1 MIVVATLT
9 LGILAAA
16 ALLALVAALRGP
28 TSADRMLAVDLLLVV
43 LSAGLAA
50 GAVLSGRTVLLPVLL
65 VVSLVAFVGTVV
77 VGRTLEREG
86 RR

>member
-1 MIVVATLT
+1 MTVVFTITLVLLSAAVGVT
-9 LGILAAA
+9 LA
-16 ALLALVAALRGP
+16 AALRGP
-28 TSADRMLAVDLLLVV
+28 TTADRMLAVDLILIILASGV
-43 LSAGLAA
+43 AA
-50 GAVLSGRTVLLPVLL
+50 GAALTGRAVLLPVVL

>member
-1 MIVVATLT
+1 VTIVATIT
-9 LGILAAA
+9 LVLLAAA
-16 ALLALVAALRGP
+16 AGIGLAAAHRGP
-28 TSADRMLAVDLLLVV
+28 TSADRMLAVDVLLIV
-43 LSAGLAA
+43 LSAGLAV
-50 GAVLSGRTVLLPVLL
+50 GSVLAERTDLLPVLL

>member
-1 MIVVATLT
+1 MTAVVTIVLV
-9 LGILAAA
+9 
-16 ALLALVAALRGP
+16 LLAMSGVISLVAATRGP
-28 TSADRMLAVDLLLVV
+28 TSADRMLAGDLLLIV

-50 GAVLSGRTVLLPVLL
+50 GSVLTGRTDLLAVLL

>member
-1 MIVVATLT
+1 MLAATISLI
-9 LGILAAA
+9 LLAAA
-16 ALLALVAALRGP
+16 AGFVLLAAFRGP
-28 TSADRMLAVDLLLVV
+28 TSADRMLAVDVLLIV
-43 LSAGLAA
+43 LSAGLAVA
-50 GAVLSGRTVLLPVLL
+50 SVLTGRTDLLPVLL

>member
-1 MIVVATLT
+1 VTVAATAALT
-9 LGILAAA
+9 ILAAA
-16 ALLALVAALRGP
+16 GLIALAAALRGP
-28 TSADRMLAVDLLLVV
+28 STGDRMLAVDLLLVV
-43 LSAGLAA
+43 LSAGLGV
-50 GAVLSGRTVLLPVLL
+50 GAVLTGRAELLPVLL

>member
-1 MIVVATLT
+1 MTAVVTIT
-9 LGILAAA
+9 LGLLGVSAGIALAATY
-16 ALLALVAALRGP
+16 RGP
-28 TSADRMLAVDLLLVV
+28 TSADRMLAVDLLLIV

-50 GAVLSGRTVLLPVLL
+50 GSVLADRTDLLPVLL

-86 RR
+86 RQ